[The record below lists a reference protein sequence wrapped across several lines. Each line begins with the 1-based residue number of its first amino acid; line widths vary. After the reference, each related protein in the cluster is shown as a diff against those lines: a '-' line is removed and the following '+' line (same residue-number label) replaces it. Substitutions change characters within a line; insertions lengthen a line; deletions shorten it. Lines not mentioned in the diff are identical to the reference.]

1 MQETCLVFGSAIMSY
16 KPSAQ
21 TLREQLMAPEAI
33 ERVRAMHALELE
45 VDEVPEVELA
55 QELEEFASRG
65 IPYYAPEDPHYREWV
80 GKAVNYWERLQAAP
94 AAAPR
99 LTPRAL
105 RRVAAL

>member
-1 MQETCLVFGSAIMSY
+1 MSY
-16 KPSAQ
+16 KPTAQ

-45 VDEVPEVELA
+45 VEETPQVELA

-80 GKAVNYWERLQAAP
+80 GKAVSYWERLQAAP
-94 AAAPR
+94 AAPAR
-99 LTPRAL
+99 LTPRTL
-105 RRVAAL
+105 RQMAAI